1 MGAIVHLKTKP
12 DRLRRDQAEEL
23 RQALLPFEEQMPGAV
38 RELIGHID
46 RQTASRERWTFVMLS
61 PEQNGAVVRHLVQ
74 HSKRPLVAVQ
84 LWAMCFEHLRHDT
97 GEIMLTRKE
106 IAEKLGQRPQEVSGI
121 ISELVDF
128 GAIIRNPNVTIH
140 YGPGVGMSRYFMN
153 PRVAT
158 HLAGRERDDAQAE
171 APLLKLMEGGKV
183 T

>member
-1 MGAIVHLKTKP
+1 VGAIVQLQTKP

-23 RQALLPFEEQMPGAV
+23 RQALLPFEDQMPGAV

-46 RQTASRERWTFVMLS
+46 RRTASRERWTFVMLS
-61 PEQNGAVVRHLVQ
+61 PEQNGAVVDYLAQ
-74 HSKRPLVAVQ
+74 HSKRPVVALR
-84 LWAMCFEHLRHDT
+84 LWALCFQHLRLDT
-97 GEIMLTRKE
+97 GEILLTRKE

-121 ISELVDF
+121 ISELVNF
-128 GAIIRNPNVTIH
+128 GAIIRNPNVTFQF
-140 YGPGVGMSRYFMN
+140 GPGFGMAYFMN

-183 T
+183 G